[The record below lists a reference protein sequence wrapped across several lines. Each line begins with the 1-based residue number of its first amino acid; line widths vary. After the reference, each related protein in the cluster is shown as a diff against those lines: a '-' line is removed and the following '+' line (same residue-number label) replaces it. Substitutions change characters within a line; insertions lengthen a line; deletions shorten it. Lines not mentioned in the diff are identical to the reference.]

1 MKKLTIAVLILV
13 AAYFAATKSGLIA
26 GRIPGIS
33 DSSGQSAKTLPVRGG
48 IRKSG
53 SQIQG
58 SGVVIRVL
66 TDDNIGSRH
75 QRFIVQL
82 DSGQTLLIAH
92 NIDVARR
99 VEPLKTGDRL
109 QFAGEYEWN
118 EKGGVVHWTH
128 HDPAGRHPSGWLR
141 LNGQI
146 GKHPSVPI
154 LYWAYTSASSRRW
167 H

>member
-1 MKKLTIAVLILV
+1 MKKLTIALLILA
-13 AAYFAATKSGLIA
+13 AAYFVATKNGLIA
-26 GRIPGIS
+26 DRIPSIS
-33 DSSGQSAKTLPVRGG
+33 HNNGQSAKTLPVFGG
-48 IRKSG
+48 NQASG

-58 SGVVIRVL
+58 GGVVKRVL
-66 TDDNIGSRH
+66 PDDNIGSRH

-99 VEPLKTGDRL
+99 VEPLNTGDRL

-128 HDPAGRHPSGWLR
+128 HDPAGRHPAGWLR
-141 LNGQI
+141 INGQT
-146 GKHPSVPI
+146 
-154 LYWAYTSASSRRW
+154 YQ
-167 H
+167 